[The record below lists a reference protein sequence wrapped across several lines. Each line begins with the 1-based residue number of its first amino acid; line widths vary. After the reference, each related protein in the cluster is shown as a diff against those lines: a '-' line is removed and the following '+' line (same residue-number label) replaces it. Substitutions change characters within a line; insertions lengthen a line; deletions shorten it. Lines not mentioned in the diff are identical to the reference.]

1 MLRIH
6 KLHTLFNR
14 LLALSLTAL
23 LISGVV
29 LPARAQG
36 LQSRLPRPGTCSA
49 PATGMVA
56 WWPGDG
62 TAQDIKGGN
71 DGILQEGAGYS
82 IGKVGAAFDFDGR
95 NGFMSAGVRGLPVDN
110 APRTVET
117 WVYTTYDSWGHN
129 THTIFEYGENSDRR
143 AFGIDMEDYP
153 QIEVYTFNDDL
164 YVETGAPREGWLHV
178 AATYDETST
187 LRVYVNGVLRGNK
200 HYPNG
205 IATAPS
211 KVGIGK
217 SPAAL
222 NGATYLGRIDEV
234 SLYDRALTAEEVGSI
249 YSAGDAGKCRY
260 SVSGRITDTCGVPL
274 QDATVTLQ
282 SGKLTRSA
290 TTDADGNYA
299 FRRLPGGGDYVITPQ
314 VPADQRGDFDP
325 PFSAFGGLSADRT
338 ADFFFRPFSRAVLCT
353 PPFDYVSDLE
363 WVGIPT
369 NFFREPRRDG
379 SHGDGQ
385 EGPEHFN
392 PITLNGVVY
401 AKGLGVHPYDGGH
414 SEITYN
420 LGGRYS
426 KFISDVGL
434 DDEVDGGGGCGS
446 VNFLVFAD
454 GTKIYESGNMAN
466 ASATQTIN
474 VSVAGVQELK
484 LRMTD
489 GGNGFSC
496 DHGDWANARLVR

>member
-1 MLRIH
+1 MHRTH

-23 LISGVV
+23 LVAGVV

-36 LQSRLPRPGTCSA
+36 YQLPLPRPGTCAA

-62 TAQDIKGGN
+62 NAQDIKGGN
-71 DGILQEGAGYS
+71 DGLLDEGAGYS
-82 IGKVGAAFDFDGR
+82 FGKVGKAFEFDGQT
-95 NGFMSAGVRGLPVDN
+95 GFMSAGVRGLPVGD

-117 WVYTTYDSWGHN
+117 WVYTTADSWGN
-129 THTIFEYGENSDRR
+129 NSHTIFEYGEGGFRR
-143 AFGIDMEDYP
+143 AFGIDMHHYP

-164 YVETGAPREGWLHV
+164 YVDTGAPLEGWLHV
-178 AATYDETST
+178 AATYDETRT
-187 LRVYVNGVLRGNK
+187 LRVYVNGVMRGIRQ
-200 HYPNG
+200 YPDG
-205 IATAPS
+205 IDTAPS

-234 SLYDRALTAEEVGSI
+234 SVYDRALTAEEVGSI
-249 YSAGDAGKCRY
+249 HSAGDAGKCRY
-260 SVSGRITDTCGVPL
+260 SVSGRITDTCGVAL
-274 QDATVTLQ
+274 QDATVTVQ
-282 SGKLTRSA
+282 SGKLIRST
-290 TTDADGNYA
+290 TTDADGNYT

-314 VPADQRGDFDP
+314 VPADQRGDFAP
-325 PFSAFGGLSADRT
+325 PFSAFAGLSADQT
-338 ADFFFRPFSRAVLCT
+338 ADFFFRPLHRAVLCKS
-353 PPFDYVSDLE
+353 PFDYVSDLE
-363 WVGIPT
+363 WVGIPV

-385 EGPEHFN
+385 EGPGHFN
-392 PITLNGVVY
+392 PITLNGFVY
-401 AKGLGVHPYDGGH
+401 AKGLGVHPYDDGY

-434 DDEVDGGGGCGS
+434 DDEVDGGWGCGS
-446 VNFLVFAD
+446 VRFYVIAD
-454 GTKIYESGNMAN
+454 GVSLFDSGTMGGGT
-466 ASATQTIN
+466 ATQTVN
-474 VSVAGVQELK
+474 VDVRGVQELK
-484 LRMTD
+484 LKMTD
-489 GGNGFSC
+489 ADDNYSC

>member
-1 MLRIH
+1 
-6 KLHTLFNR
+6 
-14 LLALSLTAL
+14 
-23 LISGVV
+23 
-29 LPARAQG
+29 
-36 LQSRLPRPGTCSA
+36 
-49 PATGMVA
+49 MVA

-62 TAQDIKGGN
+62 TTEDIKGGN

-82 IGKVGAAFDFDGR
+82 LGKVGAAFDFDGR
-95 NGFMSAGVRGLPVDN
+95 SGFMSAGVRGLPVGN

-117 WVYTTYDSWGHN
+117 WIYTTADSWGHN
-129 THTIFEYGENSDRR
+129 IHTIFEYGESGDRR
-143 AFGIDMEDYP
+143 AFGIDMENYP

-164 YVETGAPREGWLHV
+164 FVDTHAPLEGWLHV
-178 AATYDETST
+178 AATYDEAILS
-187 LRVYVNGVLRGNK
+187 VYVNGVLRGSK
-200 HYPNG
+200 PYPGG

-222 NGATYLGRIDEV
+222 NGATYYGRIDEV
-234 SLYDRALTAEEVGSI
+234 SIYDRALTPEEVASI

-274 QDATVTLQ
+274 QDATVTVQ
-282 SGKLTRSA
+282 SGKLTRST
-290 TTDADGNYA
+290 TTDADGNYTL
-299 FRRLPGGGDYVITPQ
+299 RWLPGGGDYVITPQ
-314 VPADQRGDFDP
+314 VPADQRGDFAP
-325 PFSAFGGLSADRT
+325 PFSVFAGLSADQT
-338 ADFFFRPFSRAVLCT
+338 ADFFFRPFRRAVVCT

-363 WVGIPT
+363 WVGAPV
-369 NFFREPRRDG
+369 NFFRLPRRDG
-379 SHGDGQ
+379 SHGDGV

-401 AKGLGVHPYDGGH
+401 AKGLGVHPYDHGY

-446 VNFLVFAD
+446 VRFYVIAD
-454 GTKIYESGNMAN
+454 GVTLYDSGRMEGTT
-466 ASATQTIN
+466 ATQTVN
-474 VSVAGVQELK
+474 VDVRGVQELK
-484 LRMTD
+484 LKMTD
-489 GGNGFSC
+489 ADDNYFC
-496 DHGDWANARLVR
+496 DHGDWANARLMR

>member
-1 MLRIH
+1 MRRTH

-23 LISGVV
+23 LVAGAVMPS
-29 LPARAQG
+29 RAQS
-36 LQSRLPRPGTCSA
+36 LQSLLPRPGTCAA
-49 PATGMVA
+49 PAPGMVA
-56 WWPGDG
+56 WWTGDG
-62 TAQDIKGGN
+62 TTQDIKGGN
-71 DGILQEGAGYS
+71 DGMLEEGAGYS
-82 IGKVGAAFDFDGR
+82 LGKVGGAFDFDGR
-95 NGFMSAGVRGLPVDN
+95 SGSMSAGVRGLPVGD

-117 WVYTTYDSWGHN
+117 WVYTTADSWGHN
-129 THTIFEYGENSDRR
+129 RHTIFEYGESGFRR
-143 AFGIDMEDYP
+143 AFGIDMENFP
-153 QIEVYTFNDDL
+153 EIEIYTYNDDL
-164 YVETGAPREGWLHV
+164 YVDTHALSEGWLHV
-178 AATYDETST
+178 AATYDETRT
-187 LRVYVNGVLRGNK
+187 LRVYVNGTLRGSK
-200 HYPNG
+200 HYPDG
-205 IATAPS
+205 IDTALS

-234 SLYDRALTAEEVGSI
+234 SIYDRALTAEEVGSI

-274 QDATVTLQ
+274 QDATVTVQ
-282 SGKLTRSA
+282 SGKLTRST
-290 TTDADGNYA
+290 TTDADGNYL

-314 VPADQRGDFDP
+314 VPADQRGDFAP
-325 PFSAFGGLSADRT
+325 AFSAFGSLSADQT
-338 ADFFFRPFSRAVLCT
+338 ADFFFRPFRRAVVCT

-363 WVGIPT
+363 WLGVPINYAQAPQ
-369 NFFREPRRDG
+369 RDR
-379 SHGDGQ
+379 SHGDGL
-385 EGPEHFN
+385 GNFN

-401 AKGLGVHPYDGGH
+401 AKGLGVHPYDQGY
-414 SEITYN
+414 SEVTYN
-420 LGGRYS
+420 LSGRYT

-466 ASATQTIN
+466 TSATQTIDVN
-474 VSVAGVQELK
+474 VAGVQELK

-489 GGNGFSC
+489 GGNRFSC